1 MSAKVRVLYFG
12 AAQEIAGKA
21 DEELTARDTAS
32 LRREILDR
40 YPAMR
45 NISFRMAV
53 NMTLLREE
61 SDLRDNDLIA
71 ILPPFQ
77 GG

>member
-1 MSAKVRVLYFG
+1 MSARVRVLYFG
-12 AAQEIAGKA
+12 AAQEIAGKV
-21 DEELTARDTAS
+21 DEELMAADTAS
-32 LRREILDR
+32 LRREIWGR

-45 NISFRMAV
+45 NISFRMAL
-53 NMTLLREE
+53 NRTILREE
-61 SDLRDNDLIA
+61 SDLNDNDIIA